1 MGPKTKQIAKLV
13 LLACLVVLLISN
25 SSVGQQG
32 MPSVVSLKA
41 GGYASFRVAMSDT
54 RLSNSFTSGLSS
66 AALPFEATVT
76 VEADGVIRRLLV
88 STEDG
93 KGSVVFGYE
102 LEINPV
108 PNSRQFSVIA
118 RPLDAAFASTL
129 HVRGETTPTL
139 ASATAPR
146 LVGDRETFALDLL
159 VNEQRRIK
167 FVDYVRVA
175 LDKEGISPGGLLQP
189 PRDFTLANVE
199 LSIKNYSLVINGDVI
214 PTLSVRHDCA
224 GPLIWF
230 SAPEGGR
237 FIFSLVPHAGFNFE
251 KVGVIEDNRI
261 SFTWK
266 KTKFEW
272 ISTEP
277 IVGTRGRWNLFVLH
291 DRNYGQFY
299 PAPVERRK
307 TDDSAAREIWTNP
320 MKIIKRESTPNGR
333 TLQRQVG
340 TSPATAP
347 LRLQI
352 GGAAS
357 IDELIPND

>member
-1 MGPKTKQIAKLV
+1 MVMGPKTKQIAKLV
-13 LLACLVVLLISN
+13 LPACLVVLLISN

-146 LVGDRETFALDLL
+146 LVGDRETDALDLL

-167 FVDYVRVA
+167 FVDYVR
-175 LDKEGISPGGLLQP
+175 
-189 PRDFTLANVE
+189 
-199 LSIKNYSLVINGDVI
+199 
-214 PTLSVRHDCA
+214 
-224 GPLIWF
+224 
-230 SAPEGGR
+230 
-237 FIFSLVPHAGFNFE
+237 
-251 KVGVIEDNRI
+251 
-261 SFTWK
+261 
-266 KTKFEW
+266 
-272 ISTEP
+272 
-277 IVGTRGRWNLFVLH
+277 
-291 DRNYGQFY
+291 
-299 PAPVERRK
+299 
-307 TDDSAAREIWTNP
+307 
-320 MKIIKRESTPNGR
+320 
-333 TLQRQVG
+333 
-340 TSPATAP
+340 
-347 LRLQI
+347 
-352 GGAAS
+352 
-357 IDELIPND
+357 

>member
-1 MGPKTKQIAKLV
+1 M
-13 LLACLVVLLISN
+13 
-25 SSVGQQG
+25 GQQA
-32 MPSVVSLKA
+32 MPSIVSLKD

-54 RLSNSFTSGLSS
+54 RLSNSFTSGLSG
-66 AALPFEATVT
+66 AALPFEASVT
-76 VEADGVIRRLLV
+76 VEANGVIRRLLV
-88 STEDG
+88 STENG

-102 LEINPV
+102 LEIRPV
-108 PNSRQFSVIA
+108 ANTRQFSVIA

-129 HVRGETTPTL
+129 QVRGESTPTL
-139 ASATAPR
+139 VTATPPR
-146 LVGDRETFALDLL
+146 FVGDRETFALDLL

-175 LDKEGISPGGLLQP
+175 LDPEGISPGGVLQP
-189 PRDFTLANVE
+189 PRDFTLANVP
-199 LSIKNYSLVINGDVI
+199 LSIKKYSLIINGEVV

-230 SAPEGGR
+230 SSPEGGR
-237 FIFSLVPHAGFNFE
+237 FIFSLVPHPGLDFE

-266 KTKFEW
+266 QSKYEW
-272 ISTEP
+272 ISSEP

-299 PAPVERRK
+299 PAPSLDHRQTK
-307 TDDSAAREIWTNP
+307 DNTAQEILINP
-320 MKIIKRESTPNGR
+320 MKIIKRESAPNAR
-333 TLQRQVG
+333 TLQKQVG
-340 TSPATAP
+340 TSPAPAP
-347 LRLQI
+347 LRIQI

-357 IDELIPND
+357 IDELIPNN